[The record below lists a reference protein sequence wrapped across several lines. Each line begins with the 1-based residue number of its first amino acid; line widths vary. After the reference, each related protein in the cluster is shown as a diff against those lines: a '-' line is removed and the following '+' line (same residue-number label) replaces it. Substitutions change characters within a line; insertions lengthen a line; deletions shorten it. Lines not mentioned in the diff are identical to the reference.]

1 MKIVAFVFNVS
12 LISCFLIT
20 ASLFGQTS
28 INGKGIIG
36 VWKTIDD
43 ENGRTKA
50 QVEIYKKREKYC
62 GKIVTLLDKQTLI
75 NKGKKRF
82 EDIICEECPEEHG
95 KNEKLLGLE
104 IIWDMTKT
112 TKKHKGG
119 TIMDPADGKTYSC
132 TMWME
137 DENTLKVRA
146 WLTVFYRTQTWYRVK

>member
-1 MKIVAFVFNVS
+1 MKIVTLVFNVS
-12 LISCFLIT
+12 LITCFLIT

-28 INGKGIIG
+28 VDGKDIIG

-50 QVEIYKKREKYC
+50 QVEIYKKKEKYC
-62 GKIVTLLDKQTLI
+62 GKIITLLDKQTLI
-75 NKGKKRF
+75 NKGKKNF

-112 TKKHKGG
+112 PKKYKSG